1 MFDIAGTEHAV
12 YVVARQRGGALKVP
26 DVQYNNVCNRAHDDS
41 DHKVRHYASALWK
54 NAHAVDGL
62 KAVSERPFLGMRTS
76 LTAASVSGR
85 YTIVTIVNKRIFPF
99 CSKASLPSATD
110 EAEKSWARLCQL
122 SVC

>member
-1 MFDIAGTEHAV
+1 M
-12 YVVARQRGGALKVP
+12 YVAARQRGGFFKVLE
-26 DVQYNNVCNRAHDDS
+26 VQYKNVCNRAHEDS